1 MSTTEAHGD
10 AGCDGSLPSCVCNCV
25 HTPPSFGVQLCPHP
39 SQLGCA
45 LVFTPL
51 SNSFTISRDWGDYR
65 GRAVTCIVYM
75 GLMLA
80 QCRML
85 RCPVP
90 LERTQPAWLCP
101 CAVGCV
107 SSARTVTSSILGSPW
122 DCKSQTS
129 SQMTQE
135 VQRDTEREC

>member
-1 MSTTEAHGD
+1 MQAVMV
-10 AGCDGSLPSCVCNCV
+10 ACLAVCAIVFTPLLALVCSCV
-25 HTPPSFGVQLCPHP
+25 HTPPSLGVLLCSHP
-39 SQLGCA
+39 SA
-45 LVFTPL
+45 TP
-51 SNSFTISRDWGDYR
+51 FTISRDWGDYR
-65 GRAVTCIVYM
+65 GRTVTCIVYM

-85 RCPVP
+85 RCPVL